1 MKKFKLLMLQTFR
14 HGGADC
20 IQIGENII
28 EYNNDFK
35 FYIATES
42 RSDTCHPCLAKENG
56 VSEQNFSGTLSFLRR
71 LRSR

>member
-1 MKKFKLLMLQTFR
+1 MKILILASVQFCSNRWLLSIVDDHCEQLFVTFMSLQTFR

-20 IQIGENII
+20 IQIGENVI

-42 RSDTCHPCLAKENG
+42 R
-56 VSEQNFSGTLSFLRR
+56 
-71 LRSR
+71 

>member
-1 MKKFKLLMLQTFR
+1 MLQTFR

-42 RSDTCHPCLAKENG
+42 RSFIFLPFCLPKNMANMYLQCH
-56 VSEQNFSGTLSFLRR
+56 
-71 LRSR
+71 

>member
-1 MKKFKLLMLQTFR
+1 MKILILASVQFCSNRWLLSIVMMIIASNITFMSLQTFR

-20 IQIGENII
+20 IQIGENVI

-42 RSDTCHPCLAKENG
+42 R
-56 VSEQNFSGTLSFLRR
+56 
-71 LRSR
+71 